1 MSLPPSGSV
10 VSIQNVVQASYLTA
24 SGSMPVPSATLAT
37 VSATSLTVTSLWYLR
52 WTAVSGGYQA
62 TFQNLGTGTYLTAC
76 IGCGGQSPYGVNV
89 QGTTVNGNT
98 QWVLQPW
105 QGNLV
110 FENMLANEFLFPSS
124 ATMVA
129 LTENS
134 SSTSIQWFV
143 QAVVLPTPLYP
154 TPTPLVPI
162 PGPTPSPLFP
172 PLTPLVPPTP
182 IPPQPSPLYP
192 PLTPLVPPGPAP
204 PVPFYPPLTPLVP
217 IPPSP
222 TPLFPPLTP
231 LVPPSPAP
239 PSPSPLFPP
248 LTPLNPPSPNPPA
261 PTPLNPPLTP
271 LIPIGPLPTPLN
283 PPISPL
289 INPNKSHPMWALW
302 TGLGLLVIGVIS
314 VAIGLKTGKVGFTLA
329 GSGILLLSIISLI
342 AFLAV

>member
-24 SGSMPVPSATLAT
+24 SGSMPVPSATLVAIPA
-37 VSATSLTVTSLWYLR
+37 SSLTVTSLWYLR

-89 QGTTVNGNT
+89 QGTTVSGNT

-134 SSTSIQWFV
+134 SSTSIQWSV

-154 TPTPLVPI
+154 TPTPLVPV

-172 PLTPLVPPTP
+172 PLTPLIP

-192 PLTPLVPPGPAP
+192 PLTPLVPPSPPAP
-204 PVPFYPPLTPLVP
+204 SPVPFYPPLTPLVP
-217 IPPSP
+217 IPPAPS
-222 TPLFPPLTP
+222 PLFPPLTP
-231 LVPPSPAP
+231 LVPPSPTP

-289 INPNKSHPMWALW
+289 INPVKSHPMWALW